1 MLTAL
6 AAIAAAATQGAAPA
20 ATLGD
25 IRMHLF
31 YQETGRLSPDI
42 SPPNEFTGWNTIIA
56 GGSAEE
62 SAHDLLVVVE
72 VRAQG
77 EQNIERPLTVTAR
90 AGRRVLAQ
98 RRFGAMLTSEAGRTY
113 LPVWIKDAGCA
124 GLVRIE
130 VSFGRERKT
139 ESLNLP
145 CGE

>member
-6 AAIAAAATQGAAPA
+6 AAIAAAATQGPAPA

-42 SPPNEFTGWNTIIA
+42 SPPTEFVGWNTIIA

-62 SAHDLLVVVE
+62 SADDLVVVVE

-77 EQNIERPLTVTAR
+77 EQFIQRPLTVTAR

-98 RRFGAMLTSEAGRTY
+98 RRFNSLRTSDQGRVY
-113 LPVWIKDAGCA
+113 LPLWIKDAGCV
-124 GLVRIE
+124 GLIRVE
-130 VSFGRERKT
+130 VTFGRERKS

>member
-25 IRMHLF
+25 LRMHLF

-42 SPPNEFTGWNTIIA
+42 SPPHEFVGWNTIIA

-62 SAHDLLVVVE
+62 SADDLLVAVE

-77 EQNIERPLTVTAR
+77 EQFIERPLTITAR

-98 RRFGAMLTSEAGRTY
+98 RRFNSMRTSPGGRVY
-113 LPVWIKDAGCA
+113 LPLWLKDVGCA
-124 GLVRIE
+124 GVIRVE
-130 VSFGRERKT
+130 VTFGRERKS